1 MATGSRPR
9 GRAAQLKGRRAEL
22 GVLDGLIEAVRTGES
37 RVLVLRGEPGM
48 GKTALLDHLAVRASG
63 CRVAR
68 AAGVQSE
75 MELAFAGLHQLCAL
89 MLNHL
94 EAIPAPQRDAARIAF
109 GLSAGSAPD
118 RFLVAL
124 AVLSLLSQVAE
135 ERPLFCVVDDEQWLD
150 RASAQ
155 ALGFVARRLAAEP
168 VGLVFAVRVP
178 GEELAGLPELA
189 VEGLAEGDA
198 RALLDSVLTG
208 PLDARIRDR
217 IVAETRGNP
226 LALLELPRGMAPA
239 QLAGGF
245 GLPGAS
251 PQSGRIEESF
261 RQRIDA
267 LPAETRRLLQL
278 AAADPVGEPLL
289 IWQAAKRLGI
299 GVQAATP
306 AVEAG
311 LVEFGAQ
318 VRFRHPLV
326 RSAAYRSASRQDRQD
341 VHSAL
346 AEGTDPRAD
355 PDRRAWH
362 RAQAAPGPDE
372 DVAAELER
380 SAGRAQDRG
389 GLAAA
394 AAFLERA
401 ALLTPDP
408 VRRTGRLLAAARA
421 KRDAGALDAA
431 LGLLV
436 AVEAGPLDALR
447 TAEVERLRGQIALD
461 QRRGTDAARLLLSAA
476 RRLEPLDVGLARE
489 THLEALWEAAMWSGD
504 LDIPGG
510 VREAAEAA
518 RAAPPGPDPPR
529 AADVLLDAFALRL
542 TVGHAAAA
550 AALNRALELVLDLD
564 ISSGE
569 VGRWLRLAG
578 GRVSQI
584 IALELWDFESWHVLA
599 TRQAKFARDEGA
611 LVHLQFALN
620 YLARAHLLAGDLAA
634 TALMIEEDHLIAA
647 ATGNPPAAYTRVMLA
662 AWRGREREASEL
674 IETTVQEGTAR
685 GLGRLVDGAAYASSV
700 LYNGLGRHD
709 AARDAARQAFE
720 HQQLGHG
727 PLVVPELAE
736 AAARTGEVDLVR
748 AALGWLSERTRAA
761 PTEWALGIEAR
772 CRALL
777 GEGAAAESCY
787 RESIERLGR
796 TRIRA
801 QLARA
806 HLLYGEWLRRE
817 RRRGEAREQLRTAH
831 DMLDAMG
838 MDAFAERA
846 RRELQAT
853 GETARKRTVET
864 AVELTAQE
872 AQVAQLARDGLSNP
886 QIGAR
891 LFISTRTVQYH
902 LGKVFTKLG
911 ITSRAQLEAA
921 LPSDPGS
928 APLR

>member
-1 MATGSRPR
+1 M
-9 GRAAQLKGRRAEL
+9 
-22 GVLDGLIEAVRTGES
+22 
-37 RVLVLRGEPGM
+37 
-48 GKTALLDHLAVRASG
+48 ASG
-63 CRVAR
+63 
-68 AAGVQSE
+68 Q
-75 MELAFAGLHQLCAL
+75 
-89 MLNHL
+89 
-94 EAIPAPQRDAARIAF
+94 AAR
-109 GLSAGSAPD
+109 D
-118 RFLVAL
+118 R
-124 AVLSLLSQVAE
+124 
-135 ERPLFCVVDDEQWLD
+135 
-150 RASAQ
+150 
-155 ALGFVARRLAAEP
+155 
-168 VGLVFAVRVP
+168 
-178 GEELAGLPELA
+178 
-189 VEGLAEGDA
+189 
-198 RALLDSVLTG
+198 
-208 PLDARIRDR
+208 
-217 IVAETRGNP
+217 
-226 LALLELPRGMAPA
+226 
-239 QLAGGF
+239 
-245 GLPGAS
+245 
-251 PQSGRIEESF
+251 
-261 RQRIDA
+261 
-267 LPAETRRLLQL
+267 
-278 AAADPVGEPLL
+278 
-289 IWQAAKRLGI
+289 
-299 GVQAATP
+299 VQAATP

-346 AEGTDPRAD
+346 AEVTDPRAD

-372 DVAAELER
+372 DVAGELER

-394 AAFLERA
+394 AAFCERA

-408 VRRTGRLLAAARA
+408 VRRTERLLAAARA

-436 AVEAGPLDALR
+436 AVEAGSLEELR
-447 TAEVERLRGQIALD
+447 TAEVEHLRGQIALD

-529 AADVLLDAFALRL
+529 AVDVLLDAFALRL
-542 TVGHAAAA
+542 TAGHAAAA
-550 AALNRALELVLDLD
+550 AALTRALELVLDLD
-564 ISSGE
+564 ISSGV

-599 TRQAKFARDEGA
+599 ARQAKFARDEGA

-647 ATGNPPAAYTRVMLA
+647 ATGNSPAAYTQVMLA

-709 AARDAARQAFE
+709 AARDAARRAFE

-748 AALGWLSERTRAA
+748 AALEWLSERTRAA

-772 CRALL
+772 FRALL
-777 GEGAAAESCY
+777 GEGEAAESCY
-787 RESIERLGR
+787 RESIERLAR

-806 HLLYGEWLRRE
+806 HLLCGEWLRRE
-817 RRRGEAREQLRTAH
+817 RRRPAKPTAT
-831 DMLDAMG
+831 
-838 MDAFAERA
+838 RSA
-846 RRELQAT
+846 RR
-853 GETARKRTVET
+853 
-864 AVELTAQE
+864 
-872 AQVAQLARDGLSNP
+872 
-886 QIGAR
+886 
-891 LFISTRTVQYH
+891 
-902 LGKVFTKLG
+902 
-911 ITSRAQLEAA
+911 
-921 LPSDPGS
+921 
-928 APLR
+928 

>member
-1 MATGSRPR
+1 MVTGSRPLGHSAPLT
-9 GRAAQLKGRRAEL
+9 GRHAEL
-22 GVLDGLIEAVRTGES
+22 SLLDGLVEAVRAGES
-37 RVLVLRGEPGM
+37 RVLVVHGEPGV
-48 GKTALLDHLAVRASG
+48 GKTALLDHLAARASG
-63 CRVAR
+63 YRVAR

-75 MELAFAGLHQLCAL
+75 MELAFAGLHQLCAP

-94 EAIPAPQRDAARIAF
+94 GAIPAPQRDAARIAF
-109 GLSAGSAPD
+109 GLSAGPAPD
-118 RFLVAL
+118 RFLVGL
-124 AVLSLLSQVAE
+124 ATLSLLSQVAG
-135 ERPLFCVVDDEQWLD
+135 ERPLFCVVDDQQWLD
-150 RASAQ
+150 QASAQ

-168 VGLVFAVRVP
+168 VGLVFATRVP

-189 VEGLAEGDA
+189 VAGLAEGDA

-208 PLDARIRDR
+208 PLDVRIRDR
-217 IVAETRGNP
+217 IVAETHGNP
-226 LALLELPRGMAPA
+226 LALLELPRDMAPA

-245 GLPGAS
+245 GLPGTTRL
-251 PQSGRIEESF
+251 SGRIEESF
-261 RQRIDA
+261 RRRIDVLA
-267 LPAETRRLLQL
+267 AETRRLLQL
-278 AAADPVGEPLL
+278 TAADPVGEPLL
-289 IWQAAKRLGI
+289 IWRAARRLGI
-299 GVQAATP
+299 GVEAAAP

-311 LVEFGAQ
+311 LIEFGAQ

-326 RSAAYRSASRQDRQD
+326 RSAAYQSASRPDRQA

-346 AEGTDPRAD
+346 AEVTDPRAD

-372 DVAAELER
+372 DVAGELER
-380 SAGRAQDRG
+380 SADRAQDRG

-394 AAFLERA
+394 AAFCERA

-408 VRRTGRLLAAARA
+408 ARRTGRLLAAARA
-421 KRDAGALDAA
+421 KRDAGALDAS

-436 AVEAGPLDALR
+436 AVEAGPLDELR
-447 TAEVERLRGQIALD
+447 TAEVEHLRGQIALD
-461 QRRGTDAARLLLSAA
+461 QRRGTDATRLLLSAA
-476 RRLEPLDVGLARE
+476 RRFEPLDAGLARE

-510 VREAAEAA
+510 VRGAAKAA
-518 RAAPPGPDPPR
+518 RGAPPAPDPPR

-542 TVGHAAAA
+542 TEGHAAAA
-550 AALNRALELVLDLD
+550 AALTRALGLVLDLD
-564 ISSGE
+564 VSSGAA
-569 VGRWLRLAG
+569 GRWLRLAG

-584 IALELWDFESWHVLA
+584 IALELWDFESWHTLA
-599 TRQAKFARDEGA
+599 TRQAKSARDEGA

-620 YLARAHLLAGDLAA
+620 YLARARLLAGDLTAA
-634 TALMIEEDHLIAA
+634 ALMIEEDHLIAA
-647 ATGNPPAAYTRVMLA
+647 ATGNPPAAHTQVMLA
-662 AWRGREREASEL
+662 AWRGREQEAAEL
-674 IETTVQEGTAR
+674 IEGIVREGTAR
-685 GLGRLVDGAAYASSV
+685 GLGRLADGAAYASSV
-700 LYNGLGRHD
+700 LHNGLGQHD
-709 AARDAARQAFE
+709 AARDAARRAFE

-736 AAARTGEVDLVR
+736 AAARTGDTDLVR
-748 AALGWLSERTRAA
+748 AALAWLSERTRAA

-777 GEGAAAESCY
+777 GEGEAAESCY

-796 TRIRA
+796 TRIRT

-831 DMLDAMG
+831 DLLDTMG
-838 MDAFAERA
+838 LEAFAERA
-846 RRELQAT
+846 RRELAAT
-853 GETARKRTVET
+853 GETARKRTVAA

-872 AQVAQLARDGLSNP
+872 AQVARLARDGLSNP

-891 LFISTRTVQYH
+891 LFISARTVQYH

-921 LPSDPGS
+921 LPN
-928 APLR
+928 